1 MEKRCG
7 VSNEGID
14 SFTADAFIFLN
25 KLFPLWFYSD
35 LL

>member
-1 MEKRCG
+1 MEKQCG
-7 VSNEGID
+7 VSNERID
-14 SFTADAFIFLN
+14 CFTAETFMFLN

>member
-14 SFTADAFIFLN
+14 SFTADAFMFLN
-25 KLFPLWFYSD
+25 KLFPL
-35 LL
+35 